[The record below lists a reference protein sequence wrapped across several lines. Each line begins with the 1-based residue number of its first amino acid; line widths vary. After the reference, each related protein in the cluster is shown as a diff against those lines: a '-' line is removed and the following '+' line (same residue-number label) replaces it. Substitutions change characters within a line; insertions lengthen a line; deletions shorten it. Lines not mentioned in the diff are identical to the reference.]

1 MSTPLDATRDIL
13 IAYIEK
19 YPMSSSAYS
28 ANMEKTMRQLREDV
42 IDFAKDIYRTFQE
55 LEEGAPPPEPP
66 RRRRAPEPTDSSDP
80 SDEPDEEPPL

>member
-1 MSTPLDATRDIL
+1 MSNPLDATRDIL

-19 YPMSSSAYS
+19 YPMSTSAYS

-42 IDFAKDIYRTFQE
+42 IDFAKEMYRTFQE

-66 RRRRAPEPTDSSDP
+66 RRRNPEPSESP
-80 SDEPDEEPPL
+80 DEPDEEPPL

>member
-1 MSTPLDATRDIL
+1 MSNPLDATRDIL

-42 IDFAKDIYRTFQE
+42 IDFAKDMYRTFQE
-55 LEEGAPPPEPP
+55 LEEGALPPEP
-66 RRRRAPEPTDSSDP
+66 RRRRGPEPSEP
-80 SDEPDEEPPL
+80 SNEPDEEPPL

>member
-1 MSTPLDATRDIL
+1 MSNPLDATRDIL

-42 IDFAKDIYRTFQE
+42 IDFAKEMYRTFQE
-55 LEEGAPPPEPP
+55 LEEGAPPPEPQ
-66 RRRRAPEPTDSSDP
+66 RRRREPEPSEP

>member
-1 MSTPLDATRDIL
+1 MSNPLDATRDIL

-42 IDFAKDIYRTFQE
+42 IDFAKDMYRTFQE
-55 LEEGAPPPEPP
+55 LEDGALPPEP
-66 RRRRAPEPTDSSDP
+66 RRRREPEPSDR